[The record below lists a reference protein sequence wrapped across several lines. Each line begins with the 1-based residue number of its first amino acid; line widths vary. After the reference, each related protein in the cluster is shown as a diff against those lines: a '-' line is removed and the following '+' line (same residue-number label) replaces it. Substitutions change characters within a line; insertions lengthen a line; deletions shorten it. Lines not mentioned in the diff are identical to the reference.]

1 MSMVEI
7 ARFANLQEAQIAAA
21 RLRADG
27 YPVLIQNENWAA
39 SDFLMTVAMGGL
51 RLWAPASEAEAA
63 RRLIAELRAAEPP
76 IEVDDDDRE
85 ELARAPKRATTS
97 GLATALR
104 TISSVFL
111 AFVFASPVAL
121 LLARR
126 RCAAGGAG
134 KIQSLAAAA
143 IAVCFVVYGLVVLAV
158 WLGSA

>member
-63 RRLIAELRAAEPP
+63 RRLIAELRVAEPA

-85 ELARAPKRATTS
+85 EPKRATIS

-104 TISSVFL
+104 TTSSVFL

-126 RCAAGGAG
+126 RYAAGGAG
-134 KIQSLAAAA
+134 KILSLAAAA
-143 IAVCFVVYGLVVLAV
+143 IAVCFVVYGLVVLAA
-158 WLGSA
+158 WFGAAF